1 MATRT
6 SQAETRAA
14 VQALIQPWSQAAVDR
29 DWDKLLSMCTEDIVF
44 MPHGSPPIS
53 GDAVRP
59 WLESF
64 PTITAMSW
72 DVASLEEADDIAFLR
87 GPVQQTLETEDGVHQ
102 VDGKYCDL
110 MRRGADGQWRFAV
123 IIWNE
128 NQA

>member
-6 SQAETRAA
+6 SRAEAMAA
-14 VQALIQPWSQAAVDR
+14 VQEIIQPWSQACIDR

-44 MPHGSPPIS
+44 MPQGTPPVS
-53 GDAVRP
+53 GAAVRP

-64 PTITAMSW
+64 PAVTAMSW
-72 DVASLEEADDIAFLR
+72 DVASLEQAEDIAFLR
-87 GPVQQTLETEDGVHQ
+87 GSVQQTLETDEGVHE

-123 IIWNE
+123 ICWNE
-128 NQA
+128 NRA